1 MLLNECIVECI
12 LCWSDSYNSKLYILL
27 FIFSLI
33 YKAEASQP
41 AEVLVAIYYVG
52 TILQSRKSLEI
63 LSGHGLRLLVGSH
76 LFSSFDRLLG
86 RVTSAPDQKFFHHKD
101 TLLSH
106 YYNLGWESIC
116 MMKK

>member
-63 LSGHGLRLLVGSH
+63 LSGHGLRLLVDSQ
-76 LFSSFDRLLG
+76 LFSSFDNLSG
-86 RVTSAPDQKFFHHKD
+86 RGTSAPDLFHHTH